1 MPSEWLTLLQHNN
14 SAFALHWPWLL
25 CLLPIPLLARKL
37 IKASEPRQQAA
48 LFFPSIDA
56 LQTTAKEQNSIL
68 KKADAAPWWLWLV
81 WMLLVFAAT
90 RPQWI
95 SDPISIPTTGRDLLL
110 VVDISG
116 SMQTEDMELNS
127 EPTQRIDA
135 VKKVVGDFVQRRTG
149 DRLGLVLFGSKA
161 YLQTPLTFDHT
172 TLTQQLQEAQLG
184 FAGEQTAIGDGIAL
198 SAKRLDEHNQKKS
211 VMILLTDGANTTG
224 ALSPLQG
231 ADIAKSMGIKIY
243 TIGIGADEMRRRT
256 FFGIKTLNPS
266 SDLDEDTLTKIAEET
281 GGNYFRARN
290 TEQLDNIYRKLDELE
305 PVAGKQETL
314 RPVTEWFYWPLSAAL
329 LISFLAALLSVPLP
343 ILGQHFR
350 RAGNNH
356 VA

>member
-1 MPSEWLTLLQHNN
+1 MVSEWLHFLQHN
-14 SAFALHWPWLL
+14 SSTFTLHWPWLL
-25 CLLPIPLLARKL
+25 CLLPAPLLARKL
-37 IKASEPRQQAA
+37 IKASKPRQQAA

-56 LQTTAKEQNSIL
+56 LLTTEKEQRSIL

-81 WMLLVFAAT
+81 WILLVFAAT

-95 SDPISIPTTGRDLLL
+95 SEPINIPTTGRDLLL
-110 VVDISG
+110 IVDISG
-116 SMQTEDMELNS
+116 SMQTEDMELNG
-127 EPTQRIDA
+127 EPAQRIDA
-135 VKKVVGDFVQRRTG
+135 IKKVVGSFVQRRTG
-149 DRLGLVLFGSKA
+149 DRLGLVLFGSQA

-172 TLTQQLQEAQLG
+172 TLIQQLQEAQLG
-184 FAGEQTAIGDGIAL
+184 FAGEQTAIGDSIAL
-198 SAKRLDEHNQKKS
+198 SAKRLEEHKQKKS

-243 TIGIGADEMRRRT
+243 TIGIGADEMTRRT
-256 FFGIKTLNPS
+256 FFGVQTINPS

-305 PVAGKQETL
+305 PVSGKQETL
-314 RPVTEWFYWPLSAAL
+314 RPVTEWFYWPLSVAL
-329 LISFLAALLSVPLP
+329 LISFFAALLSTLLP
-343 ILGQHFR
+343 IL
-350 RAGNNH
+350 RAQLKWEGDNH
-356 VA
+356 AA